1 MARSSGKALFSNFSP
16 CDAPV
21 RTRVGLALANTWK
34 KVRTRSASTPD
45 ARAERVDP
53 RCMPVGSS
61 SA

>member
-1 MARSSGKALFSNFSP
+1 MARSSGKALFSNYSTY
-16 CDAPV
+16 DAPV

-34 KVRTRSASTPD
+34 VRTRSVSTPD

-53 RCMPVGSS
+53 RCMPVASP